1 MSFANPYVQKVRENP
16 ELVLSIERGEL
27 PPPAL
32 EIIRGA
38 VSTAKRVELEL
49 GSGSGG
55 FILEN
60 AARNPEAL
68 FIAIELRYKRI
79 FRTAEKGKERG
90 IENLLLLKTDGHRIM
105 EFFKAAELD
114 VVYINFPDPWSKPRW
129 KKHRIMSAA
138 RFRDIH
144 ALLKPG
150 GQLRIKTDHEEYFDE
165 VLKIIAEDRLYK
177 VIFQTRD
184 LHHSELAEGNISTEF
199 EKLFKSKKM
208 PVYAVHLERMSD
220 A

>member
-1 MSFANPYVQKVRENP
+1 MNFANPYVQKVRENP
-16 ELVLSIERGEL
+16 ELVVSIERGEL
-27 PPPAL
+27 PAPAL
-32 EIIRGA
+32 DIVRGA
-38 VSTAKRVELEL
+38 VSAAKKIELEL

-55 FILEN
+55 FILEL
-60 AARNPEAL
+60 AVRNPATL

-90 IENLLLLKTDGHRIM
+90 IENLLLLKTDGHRIT
-105 EFFKAAELD
+105 EFFKPGELD

-129 KKHRIMSAA
+129 KKHRIMSAE
-138 RFRDIH
+138 RFADIYS
-144 ALLKPG
+144 LLKPG

-165 VLKIIAEDRLYK
+165 VLKIIEEEKLYE
-177 VIFQTRD
+177 VVFQTRD

-208 PVYAVHLERMSD
+208 PVYSVHLARK
-220 A
+220 